1 MPSDPAV
8 EIKRL
13 QRCINDLV
21 SVTALPATWV
31 GAETSQIVTS
41 LVDAL
46 HRVLDPDFVYMRFV
60 DRVAGTQVESLRPA
74 SNRNHLAAG
83 IAALMLQVG
92 NDPPQWQAR
101 SLQMQVGGDVAIA
114 AAPLGLHGDLG
125 FVLAGSRRADFPGRT
140 ERLLLDVAANLAV
153 VGLQEAHLLNAHKLA
168 ASALDERVVQRT
180 AELAEANRAL
190 TAEVAERGR
199 AQEALSVSEIE
210 LRRAH
215 AQLAEAQRLSK
226 TGSFT
231 WDVLKDE
238 HDWSEEIRRTFGFD
252 QADKVTTDMIRA
264 AIHPGDAAEVERAIS
279 GAAEGR
285 NFDLVFRIVTRAG
298 ELRHVRVVGDRV
310 EHIADRPVFIGAL
323 QDVTESTLAEEALER
338 ARRELA
344 HVSRITALSALTAS
358 IAHEVNQPL
367 AGIVTNA
374 GACVRMLGAE
384 QPDIASALATARRT
398 IRDANR
404 AADVIKQLRALFSRK
419 PLASELVDLN
429 DAAREILTLSSSELQ
444 NARVILHSDLLD
456 GLPPVLGDR
465 VQLQQVMSNLVLNAA
480 QAMQAVDDRPHDL
493 WISTS
498 EDRGQVLLAVR
509 DFGAGADTGQLSQ
522 LFNAFYTTKPD
533 GMGVG
538 LAVSRSIIE
547 AHGGRLWASPN
558 DGPGLTFTFSVPIKP
573 DAQATT

>member
-1 MPSDPAV
+1 M
-8 EIKRL
+8 
-13 QRCINDLV
+13 
-21 SVTALPATWV
+21 
-31 GAETSQIVTS
+31 
-41 LVDAL
+41 
-46 HRVLDPDFVYMRFV
+46 
-60 DRVAGTQVESLRPA
+60 
-74 SNRNHLAAG
+74 
-83 IAALMLQVG
+83 
-92 NDPPQWQAR
+92 
-101 SLQMQVGGDVAIA
+101 
-114 AAPLGLHGDLG
+114 
-125 FVLAGSRRADFPGRT
+125 
-140 ERLLLDVAANLAV
+140 
-153 VGLQEAHLLNAHKLA
+153 
-168 ASALDERVVQRT
+168 
-180 AELAEANRAL
+180 
-190 TAEVAERGR
+190 
-199 AQEALSVSEIE
+199 
-210 LRRAH
+210 RRAH

-298 ELRHVRVVGDRV
+298 ELRHVRVVGHRV

-429 DAAREILTLSSSELQ
+429 YAARE
-444 NARVILHSDLLD
+444 
-456 GLPPVLGDR
+456 
-465 VQLQQVMSNLVLNAA
+465 
-480 QAMQAVDDRPHDL
+480 
-493 WISTS
+493 
-498 EDRGQVLLAVR
+498 
-509 DFGAGADTGQLSQ
+509 
-522 LFNAFYTTKPD
+522 
-533 GMGVG
+533 
-538 LAVSRSIIE
+538 
-547 AHGGRLWASPN
+547 SP
-558 DGPGLTFTFSVPIKP
+558 
-573 DAQATT
+573 